1 MEKFL
6 GTRYCAL
13 VPGCVQ
19 TTAGHYE
26 TPTSPMLTPRRALA
40 TALVSDSMVVA
51 AGGIAGVASDYSD
64 GTPLDVV
71 SLELTSDLFQYL
83 CST

>member
-1 MEKFL
+1 
-6 GTRYCAL
+6 
-13 VPGCVQ
+13 
-19 TTAGHYE
+19 
-26 TPTSPMLTPRRALA
+26 MLTPRRALA

-71 SLELTSDLFQYL
+71 SFDVDSSAVVWGSLQIFSNICAWHDMLK
-83 CST
+83 

>member
-13 VPGCVQ
+13 VPGCVH

-26 TPTSPMLTPRRALA
+26 TPTAPMLTPRRALA
-40 TALVSDSMVVA
+40 TALVSGSMVVA
-51 AGGIAGVASDYSD
+51 AGGIAGVKSDYSD
-64 GTPLDVV
+64 GTALDVV
-71 SLELTSDLFQYL
+71 GLGIVSGGVI
-83 CST
+83 